1 MLIALLTDMH
11 ANLEAFRAC
20 LEDAERRKADRFVF
34 LGDLV
39 GYGADPV
46 AVTQLAMRYVACG
59 AVAIRGNHDDAAVS
73 DQSRMTADAEAA
85 IAWTRS
91 ALDDGSR
98 RFLDQLPMQATEEDR
113 LYVHA
118 DASAPRAW
126 RYVSDVDSARRSL
139 EATEAR
145 LTFVGHTHKPRLF
158 RLRGSDATTPAAPAE
173 VERLRIPAAT
183 PLHLV
188 RDSRW
193 LTVLGAVGQPR
204 DENPAAFYALF
215 QVKAQ
220 ELTCQ
225 RVDYDVAVAA
235 AKVRA
240 AGLPERLASRLLRG
254 Y

>member
-20 LEDAERRKADRFVF
+20 LEDAERRGVDRFVF

-46 AVTQLAMRYVACG
+46 AVTQLAAQYVTRG
-59 AVAIRGNHDDAAVS
+59 TIAIRGNHDDAAIS
-73 DQSRMTADAEAA
+73 EQSRMTADAEAA

-91 ALDDGSR
+91 VLDDDCR
-98 RFLDQLPMQATEEDR
+98 NFLGQLPMQVSEDDR

-118 DASAPRAW
+118 DASAPLAW
-126 RYVSDVDSARRSL
+126 RYVSDVETARRSL
-139 EATEAR
+139 EATQAR

-158 RLRGSDATTPAAPAE
+158 RQAKPDPITSTDPADL
-173 VERLRIPAAT
+173 ERLRVPTGT
-183 PLHLV
+183 PIELA

-193 LTVLGAVGQPR
+193 LVVLGAVGQPR

-215 QVKAQ
+215 QVETQ
-220 ELTCQ
+220 ELTCL
-225 RVDYDVAVAA
+225 RIDYDTEAAA

>member
-1 MLIALLTDMH
+1 MQIAFLTDMH

-20 LEDAERRKADRFVF
+20 LEDAERRGADRFVF

-46 AVTQLAMRYVACG
+46 AVTQLAAQYVARG
-59 AVAIRGNHDDAAVS
+59 AVAIRGNHDDAAIS
-73 DQSRMTADAEAA
+73 EQSRMTADAEAA

-91 ALDDGSR
+91 VLDDNCR
-98 RFLDQLPMQATEEDR
+98 NFLDQLPMQVSEDDR

-126 RYVSDVDSARRSL
+126 RYVSDVETAQRSL
-139 EATEAR
+139 DATEAR

-158 RLRGSDATTPAAPAE
+158 RLASLDAIAPGGPADL
-173 VERLRIPAAT
+173 ERLRVPTGT
-183 PLHLV
+183 PIGLT

-193 LTVLGAVGQPR
+193 LVVLGAVGQPR

-215 QVKAQ
+215 QVETQ
-220 ELTCQ
+220 ELTCL
-225 RVDYDVAVAA
+225 RVDYDTAAAA